1 MANYFPV
8 VLDQVGHQWLLGLLE
23 NSFDSWEQLR

>member
-8 VLDQVGHQWLLGLLE
+8 VLDQAGH
-23 NSFDSWEQLR
+23 